1 MWGPTVLS
9 QINSGACY
17 FRGVK
22 KISARPLRRDDFGG
36 PSQRVRLMRAS
47 LLVPLN
53 FLYKLHAVIHVTVG
67 VLHFRVYLITYCTDA
82 KRDANIGLNG
92 AEPLQHSASA
102 DF

>member
-1 MWGPTVLS
+1 MGVGASDAKTRVYREFALDTREVRTRLREMDTMYTVLS

-53 FLYKLHAVIHVTVG
+53 FFV
-67 VLHFRVYLITYCTDA
+67 
-82 KRDANIGLNG
+82 
-92 AEPLQHSASA
+92 
-102 DF
+102 